1 MSIDLHNS
9 SSSPTHIPKAH
20 ALLDKFSTVFEEPKG
35 LPPRRDYDHIIC
47 LIPGARLVAIRPYR
61 VAPHLKTEMEQ
72 QFKELLQNGMISHN
86 PFSSHVL
93 MLRRR
98 MSLGEWSLITDT

>member
-1 MSIDLHNS
+1 MDWEQRWFSFQFQGAWITLQGELRAECAFTVMSIDLHNS

-35 LPPRRDYDHIIC
+35 LPPRRDYDHIIR

-61 VAPHLKTEMEQ
+61 VA
-72 QFKELLQNGMISHN
+72 
-86 PFSSHVL
+86 
-93 MLRRR
+93 
-98 MSLGEWSLITDT
+98 LI